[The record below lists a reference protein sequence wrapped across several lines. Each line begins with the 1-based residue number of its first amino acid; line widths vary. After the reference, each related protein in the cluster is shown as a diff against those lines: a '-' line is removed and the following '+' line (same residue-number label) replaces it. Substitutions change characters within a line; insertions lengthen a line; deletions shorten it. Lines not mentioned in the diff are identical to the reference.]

1 MHICWQDHYMCVRTS
16 QLVMLDCC
24 LHWHSCSMT
33 WLSLCVAQIRQANA
47 MQNIVQK
54 DPSVSKLY
62 TSLASLLVVQLAS
75 LVAALLL
82 LIAAC

>member
-1 MHICWQDHYMCVRTS
+1 
-16 QLVMLDCC
+16 
-24 LHWHSCSMT
+24 MT

-75 LVAALLL
+75 LVAARLL

>member
-1 MHICWQDHYMCVRTS
+1 
-16 QLVMLDCC
+16 
-24 LHWHSCSMT
+24 
-33 WLSLCVAQIRQANA
+33 